1 MKREETTIS
10 IIGAGYVG
18 RALYHGF
25 SSVLKKVLLYDKYVT
40 GFNTFEET
48 VNESFIIFLCLPTP
62 TNMKTGEQ
70 DLSILKSVIKEL
82 PSEKVLIIKS
92 TVLPGTIRSLQEEFP
107 QHVFVFNPEF
117 LTERTYIFDFLN
129 QSRIILGSDHEAML
143 NLLESLYRLRFPHT
157 PILKTT
163 LETAEVIKYVCN
175 CYFASKVS
183 FLNEVY
189 EICKKV
195 GISYEDVRNGFL
207 GDQRIA
213 NSHTLVPGPDG
224 NFGFGGKCFP
234 KDLKSFLTWGK
245 KIGLDMTMFEA
256 TEKVNERVRKVKD
269 WEEIKGATTEN
280 SFKD

>member
-1 MKREETTIS
+1 MKREETSIS

-25 SSVLKKVLLYDKYVT
+25 SPILSKVFLYDKYIT

-48 VNESFIIFLCLPTP
+48 INGSFIIFLCLPTP
-62 TNMKTGEQ
+62 TDMKTGKQ
-70 DLSILKSVIKEL
+70 DLSIIRNVIENL
-82 PSEKVLIIKS
+82 PSERVIVIKS
-92 TVLPGTIRSLQEEFP
+92 TVLPGTTRSFQEEFSD
-107 QHVFVFNPEF
+107 HVFVFNPEF

-129 QSRIILGSDHEAML
+129 QSRIILGSNYEAML
-143 NLLESLYRLRFPHT
+143 NLLENLYRLRFPHT
-157 PILKTT
+157 PIFKTT
-163 LETAEVIKYVCN
+163 LETAEVIKYICN
-175 CYFASKVS
+175 CYFSSKVS

-189 EICKKV
+189 EICKKI
-195 GISYEDVRNGFL
+195 GISYDDVRNGLL

-213 NSHTLVPGPDG
+213 NSHTAVPGPDG
-224 NFGFGGKCFP
+224 DFGFGGKCFP

-245 KIGLDMTMFEA
+245 DLGLDMTMFEA

>member
-1 MKREETTIS
+1 MKLEDTSVS

-25 SSVLKKVLLYDKYVT
+25 SPVLTKVFLYDKYSS

-48 VNESFIIFLCLPTP
+48 VNGSFIIFLCLPTP
-62 TNMKTGEQ
+62 TDMKTGSQ
-70 DLSILKSVIKEL
+70 DLSILESVIKEL
-82 PSEKVLIIKS
+82 PPDKVVIIKS
-92 TVLPGTIRSLQEEFP
+92 TVLPGTTRSFQEKYP
-107 QHVFVFNPEF
+107 QHIFVFNPEF

-129 QSRIILGSDHEAML
+129 QSRIILGSDHQAML
-143 NLLESLYRLRFPHT
+143 NLLENLYRFRFPHT

-163 LETAEVIKYVCN
+163 SETAEVIKYVCN

-195 GISYEDVRNGFL
+195 NISYEDVKVGFL

-224 NFGFGGKCFP
+224 DFGFGGKCFP
-234 KDLKSFLTWGK
+234 KDLKSFVSWGK
-245 KIGLDMTMFEA
+245 NLGLNMTLFEA
-256 TEKVNERVRKVKD
+256 TEKVNERVRKVKN
-269 WEEIKGATTEN
+269 WENIKGATTEN
-280 SFKD
+280 NFGD